1 MKIRLL
7 AAASIAALTL
17 AGCSKQQPSFDPA
30 APGCLQYSLGAVT
43 LSGQARTER
52 ISAPDKDYRQALVMT
67 LDQPICVSAKPGDEA
82 NFPAQS
88 DIREI
93 ELVPQSD
100 FADAFS
106 LAGSRVT
113 AHGNLAPLSGDGA
126 ASSLGLVLRTLKADE

>member
-1 MKIRLL
+1 MKVMIL
-7 AAASIAALTL
+7 AATGIAALAL
-17 AGCSKQQPSFDPA
+17 AACGKQPSFDPA

-52 ISAPDKDYRQALVMT
+52 ISAPGKDYREALVMT
-67 LDQPICVSAKPGDEA
+67 LDQPICISAKSGDEA

-88 DIREI
+88 DIREV
-93 ELVPQSD
+93 ELVPKSD

-106 LAGSRVT
+106 LAGKRVT